1 MNKVV
6 TVSIFVFAVGYSLLT
21 GPFRGAD
28 EPNHFFRAFHVSE
41 GGVLAMHGPEGIVG
55 QFLPANLLTLVQV
68 AGALTKTPAIKT
80 FLPGITCRRPSPAE
94 FKSSSARKL
103 SQYGPLLPIKLS
115 SPGDRDRHWP
125 RFFRESARTLL
136 LCANF

>member
-6 TVSIFVFAVGYSLLT
+6 TVSIFVFAVGYALLT

-41 GGVLAMHGPEGIVG
+41 GGVLAIHGPEGIVG

-68 AGALTKTPAIKT
+68 AGALTKVPAIKT
-80 FLPGITCRRPSPAE
+80 
-94 FKSSSARKL
+94 SSQELHAAAQVPLNSNHRALVTFPIR
-103 SQYGPLLPIKLS
+103 PLLPTKLF

-125 RFFRESARTLL
+125 RFFHESAPTLL